1 MYLSSLPGPASL
13 KTVTSRGRIGPFRR
27 ALVAGLLCWF
37 ASPVSK
43 ALAQALPGT
52 EALVETGDFAEKML
66 DGFDRYLI
74 RATDLAPAQRAQ
86 FWQTDFS
93 SPAAYEKSVE
103 ANRARFRQVIGVV
116 DRRLPFDAPS
126 RLSVVG
132 ESPTVGSGAG
142 FKVYAVRWPVLNGL
156 DAEGLL
162 LEPDGTPTA
171 RIIALP
177 DADESPEALVGL
189 EPGVPPE
196 RQFARQ
202 LAENGARVLVPML
215 INRSPAKGQWGKAKY
230 ATSQPN
236 REFIYRMAYQ
246 VGRHIIGYEVQK
258 VLAAVDWFE
267 KSAPS
272 SPVGVIGYGEGAV
285 IALSSAA
292 CDRRIQSTGVIG
304 SFAPRES
311 IWSGPIYRNVWGFV
325 REFGDAELAGLVAP
339 RSLGIQANPALE
351 ISGPPPS
358 NQENGRGAAP
368 GRLEKPSEAAVRSE
382 TDRAGRIYQRLGAP
396 AAFAVGNAS
405 EHVWR
410 SLTQKGLRPLSPTAA
425 RLDVT
430 ASRAA
435 ERHQRQMEQLVDHIQ
450 AAVRD
455 SASVRKEFWRNADA
469 SSIAR
474 WNETKEEYRRY
485 MWEEVLGKLPAATE
499 PLQART
505 RQIMDEPKWR
515 AYEVQLPVLPDVF
528 AYGVLLVPNDLKPGE
543 KLPVVVAQ
551 HGRAGRP
558 MDLIRTSDARTKRA
572 YKEFAAQLAD
582 RRYIVYAPQNPYIFE
597 ERYRI
602 VQRRANPLKL
612 TLFSFILAQH
622 ERTLDWLATLPFVDP
637 SRIGFYGLSYG
648 GKTAVRVPPLLN
660 RYALSICSG
669 DFNEYARKMA
679 GLEMPMSFM
688 YTIEYETY
696 EFNLAGTFDYS
707 EMANLMAPKPFMV
720 ERGHD
725 DGVGVDEWVAYE
737 YAKVRRFY
745 TRLKIPE
752 RTAIEFFD
760 GIHEINAK
768 GTFEFLDRH
777 LKNAPAAATRP
788 N

>member
-1 MYLSSLPGPASL
+1 MSAGWAF
-13 KTVTSRGRIGPFRR
+13 VT
-27 ALVAGLLCWF
+27 GLLCWF
-37 ASPVSK
+37 ASPVSE

-52 EALVETGDFAEKML
+52 EALVEKGDFAEKML

-74 RATDLAPAQRAQ
+74 RATELAPSRRAQ
-86 FWQTDFS
+86 FWQPDFS
-93 SPAAYEKSVE
+93 SVGAYEKSVE
-103 ANRARFRQVIGVV
+103 ANRARFRQIIGVV
-116 DRRLPFDAPS
+116 DSRLPYDAPS
-126 RLSVVG
+126 RLSFVG
-132 ESPTVGSGAG
+132 ESPIVGSGAG
-142 FKVYAVRWPVLNGL
+142 FKVYAVKWPVLTGV

-162 LEPDGTPTA
+162 LEPDGPPTA

-189 EPGVPPE
+189 APGVPPE

-202 LAENGARVLVPML
+202 LAENGAQVLVPML
-215 INRSPAKGQWGKAKY
+215 VNRSPAKGQWGRASY

-246 VGRHIIGYEVQK
+246 VGRHMIGYEVQK

-272 SPVGVIGYGEGAV
+272 RPVGVIGYGEGAV

-292 CDRRIQSTGVIG
+292 SDRRIHSTGVIG
-304 SFAPRES
+304 SFAPREAM
-311 IWSGPIYRNVWGFV
+311 WSDPIYRNVWGFL
-325 REFGDAELAGLVAP
+325 REFSDAELAALVAP
-339 RSLGIQANPALE
+339 RSLSIQPSPALE
-351 ISGPPPS
+351 ISGPPES
-358 NQENGRGAAP
+358 NPQNGRGAAP
-368 GRLEKPSEAAVRSE
+368 GRLEKPSDAAVRAE
-382 TDRAGRIYQRLGAP
+382 TDRARQTYERLGAAP
-396 AAFAVGNAS
+396 AFAVGNAG
-405 EHVWR
+405 ELLWR
-410 SLTQKGLRPLSPTAA
+410 NLTRTNLRPLSSTAP
-425 RLDVT
+425 RPEVT
-430 ASRAA
+430 ALRIAA
-435 ERHQRQMEQLVDHIQ
+435 RHQRQVDQLIDHIQ

-455 SASVRKEFWRNADA
+455 SAGVRKEFWRKADT
-469 SSIAR
+469 SSIER
-474 WNETKEEYRRY
+474 WNESKEWYRQHL
-485 MWEEVLGKLPAATE
+485 WEEVFGKLPPATE

-505 RQIMDEPKWR
+505 RQILDEPKWR
-515 AYEVQLPVLPDVF
+515 GYEVYLPVLPDVF

-558 MDLIRTSDARTKRA
+558 MDLIKTDIPRTQRT

-597 ERYRI
+597 ERYRL

-622 ERTLDWLATLPFVDP
+622 ERTLDWLATLPFVDAT
-637 SRIGFYGLSYG
+637 RIGFYGLSYG

-696 EFNLAGTFDYS
+696 EFNLASTFDYS
-707 EMANLMAPKPFMV
+707 ELANLMAPKPFMV

-725 DGVGVDEWVAYE
+725 DGVGLDEWVAYE

-745 TRLKIPE
+745 SRLKIPE
-752 RTAIEFFD
+752 RTTIEFFD

-777 LKNAPAAATRP
+777 LKNGPGAAAQAPGSQSGRP